1 VNSGE
6 LNNITH
12 LNSTS
17 HYQLTKTIFISTGEI
32 SGNIHGSKL
41 AEKILEK
48 APFVK
53 ISGFGSIEMEQ
64 KGVTIFRDIS
74 KYSGVGLTENI
85 PAFLKSFEIL
95 SFVKNQFSQNKP
107 DLVLLIDNQGLN
119 IQIAKI
125 AKKHK
130 IPVIYYIAPQEWIW
144 GVKKGVIR
152 VLNNTDKIITIFRK
166 EFNFYQDFI
175 LQKANSNY
183 SINKIEYVGHPLLD
197 YLNKESKEK
206 IKREINIPE
215 NIPVIALMAGSRKN
229 EIDNLLPIFLET
241 MELLKKKNLNYHF
254 ILICN
259 EVWKE
264 YITNIVQDKV
274 TIYSKNSTYYMQAC
288 DVILAASGTVTLE
301 AVILDV
307 PIISCYKLSGISYQI
322 AKLLVKIKY
331 FSIPNIVASK
341 KVIPEF
347 LQDKVNPIVLSNELI
362 KLISDKKLR
371 NELLVEF
378 DKIRN
383 ELSPYGAINKT
394 AKIILDYLVEKT

>member
-1 VNSGE
+1 MNSGE
-6 LNNITH
+6 LHNITH

-17 HYQLTKTIFISTGEI
+17 HYELTKTIFISTGEI

-64 KGVTIFRDIS
+64 KGVVVFRDLS

-85 PAFLKSFEIL
+85 PAFIKSFEIIN
-95 SFVKNQFSQNKP
+95 FVKNQFSQNRP
-107 DLVLLIDNQGLN
+107 DLVVLIDNQGLN
-119 IQIAKI
+119 LQIAKI

-144 GVKKGVIR
+144 GVKKGIIR

-175 LQKANSNY
+175 LQKTNLNY

-206 IKREINIPE
+206 IKKELNIPE
-215 NIPVIALMAGSRKN
+215 DIPIIALMAGSRKN
-229 EIDNLLPIFLET
+229 EIDSLLPVFLKT
-241 MELLKKKNLNYHF
+241 IDCLKIQKLNYHF

-259 EVWKE
+259 DVWKE
-264 YITNIVQDKV
+264 YIQNIVQDKIN
-274 TIYSKNSTYYMQAC
+274 IYSNKSTYYMQGC

-307 PIISCYKLSGISYQI
+307 PIISCYKLSSISYQI
-322 AKLLVKIKY
+322 AKLLVKVKY
-331 FSIPNIVASK
+331 FSIPNIVADK

-347 LQDKVNPIVLSNELI
+347 LQDKVNPKNLSEEII
-362 KLISDKKLR
+362 KLVSNKKLR
-371 NELLVEF
+371 KDLLIEF